1 MPKGSCDPSPDPYNQ
16 MTLTKGDGTV
26 TVDVRYGWDGV
37 SVYPNCAGPVLQIR
51 YVNTGTV
58 TWYARLPR
66 KTRGQTWVTIPL
78 GTDQT
83 VTGNALR
90 QAGLD
95 TIDAIADLVLTT
107 TPPA

>member
-1 MPKGSCDPSPDPYNQ
+1 MPKGSCDPSPDAFHV
-16 MTLTKGDGTV
+16 MTLTKGNGDV
-26 TVDVRYGWDGV
+26 TVDIRYGWDGV
-37 SVYPNCAGPVLQIR
+37 SVYPNCVGPVLQIH
-51 YVNTGTV
+51 YTNTGAV

-66 KTRGQTWVTIPL
+66 KTRGQAFVAIPP

-83 VTGNALR
+83 VTGNTLR

-95 TIDAIADLVLTT
+95 TLDAVTDLVLTT